1 MSIVRYFYRYRR
13 RTRIKHSKKPLNK
26 QDYLTRKEEARA
38 LIISRLEYFNQF
50 YNFTYK
56 RVSVRQQRTR
66 WGSCSRQGNLNFNYR
81 LLDLSPDISDY
92 IIVHELCHLKEFN
105 HSSRFWSLVA
115 QIIPDYAARR
125 AKLRQKPISN
135 KLGFLL

>member
-1 MSIVRYFYRYRR
+1 MSIVRYFYKYRR
-13 RTRIKHSKKPLNK
+13 RTRVKRSKKPLNK

-38 LIISRLEYFNQF
+38 LIIGRLEYFNQF
-50 YNFTYK
+50 YNFVYK

-125 AKLRQKPISN
+125 AKLQEKPISN